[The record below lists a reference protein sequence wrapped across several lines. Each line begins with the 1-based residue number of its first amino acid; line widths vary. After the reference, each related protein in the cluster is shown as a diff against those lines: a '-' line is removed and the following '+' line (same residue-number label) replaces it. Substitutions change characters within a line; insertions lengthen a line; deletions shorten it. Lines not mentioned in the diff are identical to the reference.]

1 MQTIK
6 EFKSLVTVNNLYEAK
21 ASDSFPNK
29 NTDKDRLSFLIV
41 QIDLAKS
48 VWGYV
53 MLCEHDGE
61 YVRLNKVDLIKYLK
75 GVLAMEEYYRV
86 DLDNFKVRGWGK
98 PNGER
103 SVWVN

>member
-1 MQTIK
+1 MQTIH
-6 EFKSLVTVNNLYEAK
+6 TVNDLYEAK

-53 MLCEHDGE
+53 MLSEHDGE

-75 GVLAMEEYYRV
+75 GVLAMEEYHRV
-86 DLDNFKVRGWGK
+86 NLETFKVRGWGK

>member
-1 MQTIK
+1 MQTI
-6 EFKSLVTVNNLYEAK
+6 LDLYEAK
-21 ASDSFPNK
+21 ASDNFPNK

-48 VWGYV
+48 IWGYV
-53 MLCEHDGE
+53 SLSNMEGD
-61 YVRLNKVDLIKYLK
+61 YIRLSKADLLKYLK
-75 GVLAMEEYYRV
+75 GILSMEEYHKV
-86 DLDNFKVRGWGK
+86 DLRNFMVEGWGE